1 MSWKP
6 KKSSIQNIAFI
17 PFIALLLFL
26 PTGHFVKVQLNRLLA
41 FSPKTI
47 TASEQN
53 KFQATNGN

>member
-1 MSWKP
+1 MSWKNQ

-17 PFIALLLFL
+17 LFIALLLFHR
-26 PTGHFVKVQLNRLLA
+26 HFVKVQLNRLLA